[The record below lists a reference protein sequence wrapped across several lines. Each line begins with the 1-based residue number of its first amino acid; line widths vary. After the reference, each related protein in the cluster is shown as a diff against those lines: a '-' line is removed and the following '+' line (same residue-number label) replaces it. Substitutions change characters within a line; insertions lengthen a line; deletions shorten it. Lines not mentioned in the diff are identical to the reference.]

1 MVNDVDTKALRQQNG
16 HYHYLLLCHHSQAPR
31 IVTRKL
37 LMLSKTVFS
46 EDKERP
52 MLSAARLGM
61 KGNAR
66 VPLGK
71 MKSGKKD
78 VVGLV
83 VFDTAVAV
91 DVDEEV
97 TFTETDG
104 DDDEV
109 SVK

>member
-1 MVNDVDTKALRQQNG
+1 MVAK
-16 HYHYLLLCHHSQAPR
+16 
-31 IVTRKL
+31 K
-37 LMLSKTVFS
+37 VFS
-46 EDKERP
+46 TDRPRP
-52 MLSAARLGM
+52 MMKPPKLMRPAILGM